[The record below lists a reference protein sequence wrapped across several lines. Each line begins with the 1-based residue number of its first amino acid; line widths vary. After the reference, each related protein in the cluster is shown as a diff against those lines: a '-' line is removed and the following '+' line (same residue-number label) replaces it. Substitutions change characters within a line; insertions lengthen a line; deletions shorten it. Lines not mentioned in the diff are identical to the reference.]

1 MQASKK
7 TPEILEQLQRCR
19 GQGDTF
25 QTFLKTT
32 ILTGWPMQEYQAPIN
47 IREYWSYRDELTV
60 HNGVL
65 FKGSKVVISQM
76 LDTVF

>member
-7 TPEILEQLQRCR
+7 TPEILEQLQRYR
-19 GQGDTF
+19 GQDDTF

-32 ILTGWPMQEYQAPIN
+32 ILTGSPMQEYQVPIN

-65 FKGSKVVISQM
+65 YLKAQ
-76 LDTVF
+76 T